1 MTVVERLKTA
11 LGLNGSPDG
20 SERREH
26 PRIAGPL
33 LTLKF
38 GGGKYKSVDWSL
50 GGCRIAAANGQFQ
63 LRQQISGRIKIAGG
77 DGRGDFTAE
86 IVRVDADGHVSLRW
100 LEISPHIFVTMHG
113 LGQS

>member
-1 MTVVERLKTA
+1 MTVVERLKSA
-11 LGLNGSPDG
+11 LGLGEAADPP
-20 SERREH
+20 ERREH

-50 GGCRIAAANGQFQ
+50 GGCRFLAPDAQFQ
-63 LRQQISGRIKIAGG
+63 LHQQVSGRIKLAGG
-77 DGRGDFTAE
+77 AGRGSFTAE
-86 IVRVDADGHVSLRW
+86 IVRRDADGHVSLRW
-100 LEISPHIFVTMHG
+100 LEISPDVFVAMHG